1 MDPNTIRE
9 AFQHYV
15 LVGCG
20 IGFLTMS
27 VGGIVYGMARLP
39 GRVGK
44 SARKYGWGAV
54 ALFFGAAAWATVNA
68 YPTREEKD
76 EYEQEQQRQIGRAHV

>member
-9 AFQHYV
+9 AFQNYV

-44 SARKYGWGAV
+44 SARTYGWGAV

-76 EYEQEQQRQIGRAHV
+76 